1 MTHYLYKL
9 ALIALL
15 PTTAYGADDV
25 FYECET
31 LVEMKLDLGVTDLT
45 LPVGTTF
52 NYTLYGTITG
62 QIFAE
67 EYVRLANGSHMRRTT
82 IPVPEIE
89 GGLPVVLISEKP
101 DLPLP
106 NGANSIAMYDNQ
118 ARTFLTSDD
127 LTRDGKVSAPINCYT
142 VDGTS

>member
-1 MTHYLYKL
+1 MTHYLRML
-9 ALIALL
+9 AVTALL
-15 PTTAYGADDV
+15 PTTAFGADDV

-31 LVEMKLDLGVTDLT
+31 LVEVKLELDVTDLT

-52 NYTLYGTITG
+52 TYTLYGTITG

-82 IPVPEIE
+82 IPVPELE
-89 GGLPVVLISEKP
+89 DGLPIVLISEKP

-106 NGANSIAMYDNQ
+106 NGANSVAMYDTQ

-127 LTRDGKVSAPINCYT
+127 LTRTGKVSAPINCYT
-142 VDGTS
+142 VDGSS

>member
-1 MTHYLYKL
+1 MTHYLRAL

-15 PTTAYGADDV
+15 PTTAFGADDV

-31 LVEMKLDLGVTDLT
+31 LVEVKLQVNGADLT

-52 NYTLYGTITG
+52 QYTLYGTMTG

-67 EYVRLANGSHMRRTT
+67 EYVRLANGSHMRRIA

-89 GGLPVVLISEKP
+89 GGLPIVLISEKP

-106 NGANSIAMYDNQ
+106 NGANSVAMYDNQ

-127 LTRDGKVSAPINCYT
+127 LTRTGKVSAPINCHT